1 MSTHTVL
8 YLSKALARAATDTLN
23 YSPIRIIRSNIGH
36 NSIGSK
42 RREYPPIL
50 LKQSF
55 QYSPFISVSYG
66 QRWIV
71 ESVFSSLKT
80 MFAEYVSARRFPN
93 LVKEIMLNASFYTYL
108 SQ

>member
-42 RREYPPIL
+42 KKKISTYSVEAKLSIF
-50 LKQSF
+50 SF
-55 QYSPFISVSYG
+55 
-66 QRWIV
+66 
-71 ESVFSSLKT
+71 
-80 MFAEYVSARRFPN
+80 
-93 LVKEIMLNASFYTYL
+93 
-108 SQ
+108 